1 MHLAPWFWFAVVTLI
16 SWGIVGLFQ
25 KLSTNHISAES
36 ALIWLV
42 VGYVLLEPAFY
53 PGRTVF
59 GYSKLNVAWAL
70 LGGLLNTLGAWAL
83 FAALKCGGKAS
94 VVVPLTALY
103 PLLAI
108 LLVPLIFHESIT
120 LLQVFG
126 ILCSLIAVVL
136 LSAERDGTE
145 VTRDSAFPEALR

>member
-1 MHLAPWFWFAVVTLI
+1 MGHCRRPSKAFDESHLSRVHADLV
-16 SWGIVGLFQ
+16 
-25 KLSTNHISAES
+25 
-36 ALIWLV
+36 V

-53 PGRTVF
+53 PGRTIL
-59 GYSKLNVAWAL
+59 GYSKSNIAWTL

-103 PLLAI
+103 PLPAI

-120 LLQVFG
+120 LLQVIG
-126 ILCSLIAVVL
+126 ILCSLVAVVL
-136 LSAERDGTE
+136 LSSESEGTE
-145 VTRDSAFPEALR
+145 ATRDSVFAEPLR

>member
-1 MHLAPWFWFAVVTLI
+1 MHAAPWFWFAVVTLLA
-16 SWGIVGLFQ
+16 WGIVGLLQ

-36 ALIWLV
+36 TLIWLV

-53 PGRTVF
+53 PGRTIF
-59 GYSKLNVAWAL
+59 GYSKSNIAWAL

-103 PLLAI
+103 PLPAI
-108 LLVPLIFHESIT
+108 LLVPLVFHESIT
-120 LLQVFG
+120 LLQVIG
-126 ILCSLIAVVL
+126 ILCSLVAVVF
-136 LSAERDGTE
+136 LSSESEETE
-145 VTRDSAFPEALR
+145 VTRGSVFPEQLR

>member
-1 MHLAPWFWFAVVTLI
+1 VHFAPWFWFAVVTLL
-16 SWGIVGLFQ
+16 SWGIVGLLQ
-25 KLSTNHISAES
+25 KLSTNNISAES
-36 ALIWLV
+36 TLIWLV

-59 GYSKLNVAWAL
+59 SYSKLNIAWAL

-83 FAALKCGGKAS
+83 FMALKCGGKAS

-103 PLLAI
+103 PLLVI

-120 LLQVFG
+120 LLQVIG
-126 ILCSLIAVVL
+126 ILCSLVAVVL
-136 LSAERDGTE
+136 LSSESDGPE
-145 VTRDSAFPEALR
+145 VAQDSVFPEASR

>member
-1 MHLAPWFWFAVVTLI
+1 VHFAPWFWFAVITLL
-16 SWGIVGLFQ
+16 SWGIVGLLQ

-36 ALIWLV
+36 TLIWLV

-53 PGRTVF
+53 PGRTIF
-59 GYSKLNVAWAL
+59 GYSKANVAWAC

-103 PLLAI
+103 PLPAI

-120 LLQVFG
+120 LLQVIG
-126 ILCSLIAVVL
+126 ILCSLVAVVL
-136 LSAERDGTE
+136 LSSESEGTE
-145 VTRDSAFPEALR
+145 VTRDSVFPEALR

>member
-1 MHLAPWFWFAVVTLI
+1 MHAAPWFWFVVVTLLA
-16 SWGIVGLFQ
+16 WGIVGLLQ

-53 PGRTVF
+53 PGRTIF
-59 GYSKLNVAWAL
+59 GYSKSNIAWAL

-83 FAALKCGGKAS
+83 FAALKGGGKAS

-103 PLLAI
+103 PLPAI

-120 LLQVFG
+120 LLQVIG
-126 ILCSLIAVVL
+126 ILCSLVAVVL
-136 LSAERDGTE
+136 LSSESEGTE
-145 VTRDSAFPEALR
+145 ATRDSVFLEPLR